1 MFHLDIWPNASWT
14 FTNHCLLSFWSL
26 KQPSRNNNNSDF
38 PTFVW
43 LILEHSS
50 TTSESPPPPW
60 VWRQRKKMVNKSFV
74 NTLYGKG
81 NNLLFWAGLF
91 SSYRT
96 LSSCLSH
103 WLFISKQ
110 QATFWLLM
118 SWEKRLLQFG
128 PTDVFGRVWKVALN
142 FDSIQDWFPHSVCV
156 WGGGGETQ
164 CTCWL

>member
-1 MFHLDIWPNASWT
+1 MPPELSLTTVFSVSDHWSSQVEITITQISLHLYDSSWNT
-14 FTNHCLLSFWSL
+14 AARHL
-26 KQPSRNNNNSDF
+26 RA
-38 PTFVW
+38 
-43 LILEHSS
+43 
-50 TTSESPPPPW
+50 PPPPW

-156 WGGGGETQ
+156 CVGGETQ